1 MPSRQAFSFLSSGGQ
16 NSMAYHARV
25 ARLLDVENLTVHY
38 EGGRSPVAAVR
49 DVSLQV
55 EPGEAAGLLGESGCG
70 KSTLLLA
77 ILGLLPPEARVVRGG
92 VRFRGRD
99 LLALTGRERRT
110 LRGAEIALV
119 FQDPALAL
127 NPVRRVGGQVAEVV
141 AAHRAQSARRCR
153 EDALLVMEEVG
164 LPDPARLYDAY
175 PHELSGGQR
184 QRVVIA
190 QALVCRPA
198 LLLADEPTASLDA
211 TTAAEL
217 LALLRSLQDRL
228 GLAVLMASHD
238 LAALSVLVRRVMVMY
253 AGGIVEG
260 GTPAQVFGDPLHP
273 YTRALTAAYPRPA
286 TATRA
291 AVPLG
296 APIPGLPPDPA
307 RTEPGCAFEPRCGDR
322 ASACREKA
330 PAATVPGAGRHV
342 RCVLHGG

>member
-1 MPSRQAFSFLSSGGQ
+1 MRSPQTFSFLWPGGQ

-25 ARLLDVENLTVHY
+25 ARLLEVENLSVHY
-38 EGGRSPVAAVR
+38 GGVGAPAAAVR
-49 DVSLQV
+49 DVSLHL

-77 ILGLLPPEARVVRGG
+77 ILGLLPPEARVVRGT

-99 LLALTGRERRT
+99 LLGLAERERRSV
-110 LRGAEIALV
+110 RGAEIALV

-127 NPVRRVGGQVAEVV
+127 NPVRRVGAQVAEVV
-141 AAHRAQSARRCR
+141 GAHRAQSARRCR
-153 EDALLVMEEVG
+153 EDALAVLEEVG
-164 LPDPARLYDAY
+164 LPDPRRLYDAY

-198 LLLADEPTASLDA
+198 LLLADEPTGSLDA
-211 TTAAEL
+211 TTAADL
-217 LALLRSLQDRL
+217 LALLRSLQERF

-238 LAALSVLVRRVMVMY
+238 LGALSVLARRVMVMY
-253 AGGIVEG
+253 AGGIVEEG
-260 GTPAQVFGDPLHP
+260 SPADVFGGPLHP
-273 YTRALTAAYPRPA
+273 YTRALAAAYPRPA
-286 TATRA
+286 TATRTA
-291 AVPLG
+291 LPLG

-307 RTEPGCAFEPRCGDR
+307 QGEPGCAFEPRCPDR
-322 ASACREKA
+322 RSVCREKA
-330 PAATVPGAGRHV
+330 PAETAPAAGRHV